1 MKIMFFICI
10 IFCSYNFAPFNEG
23 FKIYG
28 ELRSNSKFL
37 DNDYEYDI
45 TENDNIYSNG
55 AGNII
60 RNPNLDLMVV
70 YILKRI
76 ANVSILSKHVNAI
89 NFLGSKKQTGYRHF
103 YDTSNAQSIQ
113 DCNQIISQLDG
124 WTSTQKKYSDCLL
137 ANFKLNER
145 RIHQLTRTML
155 QMQKRL
161 SFHSYRTYFFE
172 LSII

>member
-1 MKIMFFICI
+1 MK
-10 IFCSYNFAPFNEG
+10 A
-23 FKIYG
+23 
-28 ELRSNSKFL
+28 SNSMMNSEAILKFL

-55 AGNII
+55 A
-60 RNPNLDLMVV
+60 
-70 YILKRI
+70 
-76 ANVSILSKHVNAI
+76 
-89 NFLGSKKQTGYRHF
+89 GSKKQTGYRHF

-124 WTSTQKKYSDCLL
+124 WTSTQKKYSVCLL

-155 QMQKRL
+155 EMQKRL
-161 SFHSYRTYFFE
+161 RKVQYQPLVYGKSEYQDDY
-172 LSII
+172 